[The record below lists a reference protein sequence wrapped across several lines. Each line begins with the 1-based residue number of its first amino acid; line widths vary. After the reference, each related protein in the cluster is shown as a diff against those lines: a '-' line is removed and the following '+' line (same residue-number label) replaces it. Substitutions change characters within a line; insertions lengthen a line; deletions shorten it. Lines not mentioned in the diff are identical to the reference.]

1 MIHYPTGSYTYL
13 GTGAKAEAEA
23 IAARARTILYMVA
36 VGLVVYDNV
45 VVGRCWRR
53 KEEARRCCCVYV
65 SGLALRKTCRLASC
79 VKRDERKVSGV
90 EDIFQL
96 AETSRTQEP
105 RAESA
110 SQEPSS
116 CDRWSRSDGWVG
128 RQRVLRAVQ
137 SRTTWLIDLSSSVL
151 YCSSFL

>member
-96 AETSRTQEP
+96 AETSITYALHNEPKSREP
-105 RAESA
+105 RAQAKSQVLA
-110 SQEPSS
+110 IDGRGRMAGLVGNVYLGQYSQEQL
-116 CDRWSRSDGWVG
+116 G
-128 RQRVLRAVQ
+128 
-137 SRTTWLIDLSSSVL
+137 
-151 YCSSFL
+151 